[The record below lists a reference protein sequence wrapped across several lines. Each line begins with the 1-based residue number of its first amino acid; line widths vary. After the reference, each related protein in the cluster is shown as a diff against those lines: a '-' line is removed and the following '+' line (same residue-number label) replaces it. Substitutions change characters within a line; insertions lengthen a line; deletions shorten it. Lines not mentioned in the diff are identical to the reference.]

1 MIGKTGVNVP
11 LHAALGF
18 APEQELV
25 IILCQGMVE
34 NIAQKLELLTL
45 NLKYV
50 RYRLA
55 KVRYL

>member
-18 APEQELV
+18 APEQEHA
-25 IILCQGMVE
+25 IILAQSMGE
-34 NIAQKLELLTL
+34 SIAQKLELLTL

-50 RYRLA
+50 RHRLA
-55 KVRYL
+55 KVRHL